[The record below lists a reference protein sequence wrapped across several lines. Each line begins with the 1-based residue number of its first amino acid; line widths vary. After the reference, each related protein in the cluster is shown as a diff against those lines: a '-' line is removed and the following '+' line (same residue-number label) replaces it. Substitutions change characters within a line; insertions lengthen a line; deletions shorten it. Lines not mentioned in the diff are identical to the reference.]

1 MNYFVSDLHFGHS
14 ATLYCFCRPFLS
26 VEDMD
31 AYLVQQWNKRVAE
44 EDTVYICGDIS
55 FYDIT
60 KTKALI
66 RRLKGK
72 KILIFGNHDAELQ
85 ADPELPAL
93 FTEWGMML
101 ERVIDGRHICL
112 THYPMLDWPGDREG
126 GWLIY
131 GHIHN
136 REYGDT
142 YDYISKQGFA
152 LNCGVDINRFMPVT
166 FEELWE
172 NNVRFYGLPRAPFT
186 EEDKAENEKNH
197 RLFWEKIS
205 NAFRTGV
212 IPSEDQMAWSHFVFT
227 KPENER
233 RQEIEYLSRQCTEE
247 QVDPIGYRRNTLR
260 KRFLQGF
267 LVHNFKRED
276 YAQLLDTAFQPN
288 NDAWKFDT
296 TVFCFFTEC
305 RAVISKLAIEG
316 ERVFAIIRIPA
327 EAAFSVVAEIL
338 SILKQA
344 CAQKASF
351 QFGVQHDFSLS
362 EDECKVDII
371 GLTLM

>member
-1 MNYFVSDLHFGHS
+1 M
-14 ATLYCFCRPFLS
+14 
-26 VEDMD
+26 E

-72 KILIFGNHDAELQ
+72 KVLIFGNHDAELQ

-142 YDYISKQGFA
+142 YDYIAKQSFA

-186 EEDKAENEKNH
+186 EEDKAENEKNR
-197 RLFWEKIS
+197 RLFWKKIS

-212 IPSEDQMAWSHFVFT
+212 IPSEDQMAWSYFVFT

-233 RQEIEYLSRQCTEE
+233 RQEIEYFSRQCTEE
-247 QVDPIGYRRNTLR
+247 QADPIGYRRSTLR
-260 KRFLQGF
+260 QRFLQGF
-267 LVHNFKRED
+267 LVHNYKRED
-276 YAQLLDTAFQPN
+276 YEQFLGTAFQPN
-288 NDAWKFDT
+288 ADAWKFDV
-296 TVFCFFTEC
+296 TVSCRFTEC
-305 RAVISKLAIEG
+305 RAFISKLAIEG
-316 ERVFAIIRIPA
+316 EQVFAIIRIPA

-351 QFGVQHDFSLS
+351 QFGVQHDFSLCAG
-362 EDECKVDII
+362 ECKVDII